1 MFGENVVRDTV
12 YFLVFDG
19 FADWEAALALCEIRR
34 PGNLE
39 VKSVGFSMAMVES
52 MGGLKVRPDITLAQV
67 DASSAAMLI
76 LPGGHLWM
84 RGGRDEAVDAVRQFH
99 GYGVT
104 VAGLSSAILVL
115 ARAGVFD
122 RLGDTRNMPG
132 FMDEYVVARPGKTA
146 TSGVGSV
153 EFAREVIR
161 ALDLYSP
168 VDTEHW
174 YRLFKHAIA
183 PPWFLPDLAETDAA
197 VA

>member
-39 VKSVGFSMAMVES
+39 VKSVGFSMAMVKS
-52 MGGLKVRPDITLAQV
+52 MGGLRVRPDITLTQV
-67 DASSAAMLI
+67 DASCAAMLI

-84 RGGRDEAVDAVRQFH
+84 RGACDEAVDAVRQLH
-99 GYGVT
+99 GDGVT
-104 VAGLSSAILVL
+104 VAGLSSAIVVL

-122 RLGDTRNMPG
+122 RPGDTGTMPG
-132 FMDEYVVARPGKTA
+132 FMDEYVVARAGTTA
-146 TSGVGSV
+146 ISGVGSV

-183 PPWFLPDLAETDAA
+183 PPWFLPELMDVGAA
-197 VA
+197 AA